1 MVCQKLKTY
10 METGRVVFLPPRA
23 IRPNPNQPRKI
34 FQEEA
39 LRELTQS
46 IRLHGVL
53 QPLSVRRCETYYEL
67 IAGERRL
74 RAAIAAGLAEI
85 PCIVMNMTDAESGMT
100 ALVENLQRQDLGYM
114 EQAQGISFLMESF
127 SLSQEQAAQM
137 LGLSQSAVANK
148 LRLLR
153 HSAPVQQRLRET
165 GLTERHARALLKLH
179 TEQDKLRAIETM
191 ARLDMNVARAE
202 QYIGSLLDTP
212 AERPKKANVNAFF
225 KHVSKTLT
233 KFQKAGIS
241 AISER
246 KETEN
251 EIVLTITIP
260 K

>member
-10 METGRVVFLPPRA
+10 METGRVVFLPPRS

-34 FQEEA
+34 FQEET

-46 IRLHGVL
+46 IQLHGVL
-53 QPLSVRRCETYYEL
+53 QPLSVRRVGAYYEL

-74 RAAIAAGLAEI
+74 RAAIAAGLTEI
-85 PCIVMNMTDAESGMT
+85 PCIVMNMSDAESGMT

-114 EQAQGISFLMESF
+114 EQAQGISYLMDSF
-127 SLSQEQAAQM
+127 TLSQEQAARM

-153 HSAPVQQRLRET
+153 HSVPVQQRLRET
-165 GLTERHARALLKLH
+165 GLTERHARALLKLP
-179 TEQDKLRAIETM
+179 TEPDKLRAIETIY
-191 ARLDMNVARAE
+191 RLDMNVARAE
-202 QYIGSLLDTP
+202 QYIQSLLEEKP
-212 AERPKKANVNAFF
+212 EKAQKTNVSAFL
-225 KHVSKTLT
+225 KHVSSTLA
-233 KFQKAGIS
+233 KFQSNGIP
-241 AISER
+241 AVSER
-246 KETEN
+246 KETEK